1 MARVTMPGGRVAIL
15 EFSKPRHWFFGR
27 LYRFYFRHLLPRVGQ
42 WFSKSHDDAYYYL
55 PESVMA
61 FPDYEALTARMEQ
74 AGLVETRFYPFTF
87 GIATLYVGVKA

>member
-1 MARVTMPGGRVAIL
+1 MGSR
-15 EFSKPRHWFFGR
+15 
-27 LYRFYFRHLLPRVGQ
+27 
-42 WFSKSHDDAYYYL
+42 DDAYHYL

-74 AGLVETRFYPFTF
+74 AGLVETCFYPFTF

>member
-1 MARVTMPGGRVAIL
+1 MLTLIASMFQSVITEPSTLVVHEIL
-15 EFSKPRHWFFGR
+15 TVES
-27 LYRFYFRHLLPRVGQ
+27 
-42 WFSKSHDDAYYYL
+42 S
-55 PESVMA
+55 ESVMA